1 MAVIDIKTLLWRIV
15 LNYTK
20 NITAYQN
27 LKKRIEKITMIQQH
41 ERVILKEQFKP
52 FSIVDRDAK
61 SVKKLWQT

>member
-15 LNYTK
+15 LHYTK
-20 NITAYQN
+20 NIKAYQN

-41 ERVILKEQFKP
+41 ESVILKEQFKP
-52 FSIVDRDAK
+52 FSIADRDAK